1 MTKIYI
7 TAKFL
12 TAGILEKDLDY
23 VTTEHKLVTLNE
35 IRSWPLKVGVD
46 FFFDRDKAISKCLS
60 IISKEEEK
68 IKQRYDD
75 LMDYKNRIEKE

>member
-7 TAKFL
+7 TTKFL
-12 TAGILEKDLDY
+12 SAGIIEKDLDY
-23 VTTEHKLVTLNE
+23 VTEEHKLVTINE
-35 IRSWPLKVGVD
+35 LRSWPIKVGVD
-46 FFFDRDKAISKCLS
+46 FFFDKEKAISKCLS

-75 LMDYKNRIEKE
+75 LMDFKNRIEKE